1 MSGKEHCSVERLTW
15 PGPAPRGMMV
25 TDLDGTL
32 RLSQGGFLQRDL
44 DALELLRKNRVVRA
58 IATGRSLYSYLRSVP
73 TDFPVDYVI
82 FSSGAG
88 VIETADW
95 TLVKKEGLEP
105 DQVAKAAGLIREYGL
120 DYMIHAPVP
129 DNHVFYYDSV
139 TGGIPDFIR
148 RIGLYRDCSFPLA
161 EAPESIG
168 CSAQLVAMA
177 YGDNGVSVYEK
188 IKEQLNG
195 FTVIRT
201 TSPLDGQTIWIEIF
215 PPHVSKSLTAKW
227 LAGELGVH
235 ERHTLSIGN
244 DYNDLDLLEWA
255 ATSYV
260 VGNAPED
267 LKKRFRSVASND
279 TGGVAEAV
287 DSWLG
292 RPDGIAGA

>member
-1 MSGKEHCSVERLTW
+1 MSGKENSSTQKLAW
-15 PGPAPRGMMV
+15 PGSAPRGMMV

-32 RLSQGGFLQRDL
+32 RLCRGGFSQRDL
-44 DALELLRKNRVVRA
+44 DALELLRRNRVVRA
-58 IATGRSLYSYLRSVP
+58 IATGRSLFSYLRSVP
-73 TDFPVDYVI
+73 RDFPIDYII

-88 VIETADW
+88 VIETAGW
-95 TLVKKEGLEP
+95 TLVKQEGLEP
-105 DQVAKAAGLIREYGL
+105 EQTAKAAGLMRECGL

-148 RIGLYRDCSFPLA
+148 RIGLYRDYSFPLT
-161 EAPESIG
+161 EDPERIG
-168 CSAQLVAMA
+168 RSAQLVAMA
-177 YGDNGVSVYEK
+177 SGDNGVSVYEK
-188 IKEQLNG
+188 IKEQLPG

-201 TSPLDGQTIWIEIF
+201 TSPLDGRTIWIEIF

-227 LAGELGVH
+227 LAGELGVR

-255 ATSYV
+255 ASSCV

-267 LKKRFRSVASND
+267 LKGRFRTVAPND
-279 TGGVAEAV
+279 MGGVAEAV
-287 DSWLG
+287 DSWLAE
-292 RPDGIAGA
+292 PEGIASA